1 MRPDCLKFSGRT
13 LTLDRPRVM
22 GVLNTTPDSF
32 YDGGSWVN
40 ADDAVRHA
48 LDMVAAGADLI
59 DIGGESTR
67 PGAGPV
73 PVQEE
78 LERVIPLIERLSKET
93 DIPISIDT
101 SKPRVMREAVRA
113 GARMINDVCALRST
127 GAIDAAV
134 ELGVPVCL
142 MHMLGRPRDMQKA
155 PAYTDVVAEVS
166 SFLLSRVEACL
177 SAGLPANLIVLD
189 PGFGFGKD
197 LRHNVDLFRSIPRL
211 CSLGFPLLVGVS
223 RKSMLGSI
231 TGKPVGELMPSSV
244 AAAVLAA
251 QHGASILRVHDV
263 AETVDALKI
272 AAALAPAFAAPV

>member
-1 MRPDCLKFSGRT
+1 LRPDCLKFSGRT

>member
-1 MRPDCLKFSGRT
+1 
-13 LTLDRPRVM
+13 M